1 MMTQS
6 SVFLNCGKST
16 YLHQSWEIQN
26 SIERD
31 SIAEFE
37 PDRFVGPVH
46 WTNKGSN
53 KKK

>member
-6 SVFLNCGKST
+6 SVLLNCRKSIN
-16 YLHQSWEIQN
+16 LHQSWEIQN

-46 WTNKGSN
+46 WTNEGN
-53 KKK
+53 KKKK

>member
-6 SVFLNCGKST
+6 SVLLNCGKST
-16 YLHQSWEIQN
+16 NLHQSWEIQN